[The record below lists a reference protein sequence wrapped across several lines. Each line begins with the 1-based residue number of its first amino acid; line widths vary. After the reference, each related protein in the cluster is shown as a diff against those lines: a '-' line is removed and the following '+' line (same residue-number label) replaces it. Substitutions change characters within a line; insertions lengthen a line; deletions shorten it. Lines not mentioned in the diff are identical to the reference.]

1 MTSHAEMA
9 LSNIPMTVRSI
20 TELIEMSQGVQ
31 QGSLQNATI
40 VSEDE
45 EDDDIQLDIPIENN
59 DSGDESDD
67 NEVQGPAL
75 IIVWR
80 FEKLFQNQQEL
91 DQFFTAENCW
101 KMIENLYQAQGHKKV
116 YRCSKVKRRGL
127 QCSAGIYT
135 LENFAPNNT
144 TIKLFRKN
152 LDHNCEHS
160 LNKVTQVSDE
170 VREMIINKFQNG
182 DKLQAILYTL
192 RDNPDIVQPTK
203 NQVANI
209 IDSYRKKKHGD
220 PNITLP
226 DLEKFANEWK
236 DVPENDDAGFV
247 VNFER
252 SEPGSNEKWFRL
264 FYSTKRL
271 LRTTLLSKVIHVDG
285 TYKLTIQGFPILVVG
300 TSDLSKHFHVSGMA
314 ICTNETAADYKF
326 VLESLKIG
334 ISLISTEEY
343 EAKIIVADASRAIT
357 IAFEEVFG
365 VTDTT
370 RVNCFAH
377 LMMNVEKRKYHSF
390 DNMQQI
396 KNDIRKLRFA
406 YNESIFK
413 VGSDLFLKKW
423 LADEPEFTVNFKNV
437 YVENNNLWYA
447 GCVFQAPLT
456 NNCLEGFNRS
466 LKLHQTHYKRM
477 NLSVFKDSMLLFVHQ
492 RSKEYVADRPA
503 YQCSIV
509 IKDNL
514 LLAGWEY
521 AASEKSMVAETIQ
534 NGVLFHV
541 FSGANME
548 KITIQ
553 EVKQFQ
559 KQTFTDFDDF
569 VDKVFTIY
577 TIKFDQFAQ
586 NWKNARC
593 SCPSYSLN
601 YMCKH
606 IVAIAF
612 RLNILKA
619 PESLLAQVEEPIAAK
634 TPRGRPK
641 KSKPALV
648 RD

>member
-1 MTSHAEMA
+1 MTSHAETA
-9 LSNIPMTVRSI
+9 LANIPMTVHSI

-31 QGSLQNATI
+31 QGSLQNAT
-40 VSEDE
+40 VESEDE
-45 EDDDIQLDIPIENN
+45 EADDIQLDIPIEHNL
-59 DSGDESDD
+59 SGDESDD
-67 NEVQGPAL
+67 NEVEGPAL
-75 IIVWR
+75 MVVWR
-80 FEKLFQNQQEL
+80 FEKLFQSPQEL
-91 DQFFTAENCW
+91 DEFFKAENLW
-101 KMIENLYQAQGHKKV
+101 KLNENLYQAQGHKKI
-116 YRCSKVKRRGL
+116 YRCGKVKRRGL
-127 QCSAGIYT
+127 QCSAGIFT

-170 VREMIINKFQNG
+170 VREMVINKYRNG

-192 RDNPDIVQPTK
+192 RENPDIVQPTK

-220 PNITLP
+220 PNITLT
-226 DLEKFANEWK
+226 DLEKFAHDRK
-236 DVPENDDAGFV
+236 DVPEDDDVGFV
-247 VNFER
+247 INFER
-252 SEPGSNEKWFRL
+252 SKPGSNEKMFRI

-271 LRTTLLSKVIHVDG
+271 LRTALLSKVIHADG
-285 TYKLTIQGFPILVVG
+285 TYKLTIQGFPVLVVG
-300 TSDLSKHFHVSGMA
+300 TSDLSKHFHLSGMA
-314 ICTNETAADYKF
+314 ICTNETAGDYKF
-326 VLESLKIG
+326 LFESLKIG
-334 ISLISTEEY
+334 IALVSSEVFVPKVL
-343 EAKIIVADASRAIT
+343 VADAARAIT
-357 IAFEEVFG
+357 IGFEENFG
-365 VTDTT
+365 GNGIT

-377 LMMNVEKRKYHSF
+377 LMMNADKRKYHSS
-390 DNMQQI
+390 DNKLQI

-406 YNESIFK
+406 YSESIFK

-423 LADEPEFTVNFKNV
+423 STDEPEFTVNFKNV
-437 YVENNNLWYA
+437 YIENNGVWYA
-447 GCVFQAPLT
+447 GAVYQAPLT
-456 NNCLEGFNRS
+456 NNALEGFNRS

-477 NLSVFKDSMLLFVHQ
+477 NLSVFKDSMLQFVRQ
-492 RSKEYVADRPA
+492 RSKEYVDDRLA

-509 IKDNL
+509 IEDEL

-534 NGVLFHV
+534 DSVSFHV
-541 FSGANME
+541 LAGSNME

-559 KQTFTDFDDF
+559 KQTFTDYDDF
-569 VDKVFTIY
+569 IEKAFTIY
-577 TIKFDQFAQ
+577 TINFDQTAQ

-593 SCPSYSLN
+593 TCPSYSLN
-601 YMCKH
+601 YKCKH

-612 RLNILKA
+612 RLNLLKA
-619 PESLLAQVEEPIAAK
+619 PESLLARIEEPIAAK